1 MPIPFTCPF
10 CGHQTNVADQYAGQT
25 GPCLACGQMITIPA
39 AGFGPAPPPAAVRPS
54 AGPTAGAIA
63 VVVTALFLV
72 CGGVLVA
79 LLLPAVQAARE
90 AARREQCTNNLKQIG
105 LAMHNYLDTHKCFPA
120 AVLTNEDGEPMR
132 SWRVAILPYLEAG
145 ATYDQYDFSEPWDS
159 ENNRALEW
167 ARPAAYVCPSAA
179 PTSGFE
185 TAYVMIVGKGTI
197 GGEPNESVKLQNI
210 VDGASNTILAIEVAG
225 QGISW
230 MEPRDMTVDEA
241 VAYIANPG
249 RPQSHPGGVN
259 ALMAD
264 GSVSFISSTI
274 NPAVLKAMMTR
285 DDGQAIPPSGP

>member
-39 AGFGPAPPPAAVRPS
+39 AGFGPAPPPVAVRPS

-90 AARREQCTNNLKQIG
+90 AARRAQCTNNLKQIG

-120 AVLTNEDGEPMR
+120 AVLTNEDGAPMR
-132 SWRVAILPYLEAG
+132 SWRVALLPYLEAG

-167 ARPAAYVCPSAA
+167 ARPSAYTCPSAA
-179 PTSGFE
+179 PTNGFE
-185 TAYVMIVGKGTI
+185 TSYVMIVGKGTI
-197 GGEPNESVKLQNI
+197 GGEPNESVKIQDI

-230 MEPRDMTVDEA
+230 IEPREITVDEA

-249 RPQSHPGGVN
+249 RRQSHPGGVN
-259 ALMAD
+259 AVMAD
-264 GSVSFISSTI
+264 GSVRFIPSTT
-274 NPAVLKAMMTR
+274 NPAVLKAMSTR
-285 DDGQAIPPSGP
+285 DDGQAIPPW